1 MIPHFVELAFARSW
15 EMGSLKRHV
24 SLASSGSNCCW
35 IHRGPPTTT
44 NAAKHAMEVAKRRDG
59 IEGQANGADLDMVGS
74 EKGNVEGKRIRRK

>member
-1 MIPHFVELAFARSW
+1 M
-15 EMGSLKRHV
+15 
-24 SLASSGSNCCW
+24 
-35 IHRGPPTTT
+35 T